1 MPKFQNIV
9 LWGEKQWV
17 FRGSLTCVSMG
28 GLFSGVR
35 PLKVAVLGSDAF
47 IVLHFALKSTSHH
60 LFELFYMVQ
69 MSCIDSN
76 NYFDAPNAYLF
87 N

>member
-35 PLKVAVLGSDAF
+35 PLNGAGLGASHALITSYF
-47 IVLHFALKSTSHH
+47 ALKLISQVHFALFLTLTNILHW
-60 LFELFYMVQ
+60 
-69 MSCIDSN
+69 
-76 NYFDAPNAYLF
+76 
-87 N
+87 